1 MKKLIVFLMAVSLFL
16 TNGCGSKTEQEVKAE
31 PVSTTAIVQQIE
43 AEEPEVIVNN
53 EVTEGFKGAYLEVL
67 NNSYGEYTIT
77 DDEYDFYTGT
87 LFAEL
92 FDWNLDGEP
101 ELMVGYATD
110 EEFIF
115 NIEYLDVYTMENG
128 EAKKILTTEVHGSYG
143 ALDGSQSV
151 IFAKGNDGTL
161 YLGVSNEETNEM
173 VALGE
178 TYYSFKDGK
187 VESTRFFVDVNFDWD
202 GIVETTYEN
211 HKIDGKNVT
220 EKQFNDKRTEFGA
233 DDAFYA
239 TIGHCEYDML
249 VDYLEGE
256 TETYTNQLFTRYDD
270 PDYNPSW
277 INGVDFG
284 YKTTFTK

>member
-1 MKKLIVFLMAVSLFL
+1 MKKLIVFLMAASLFL
-16 TNGCGSKTEQEVKAE
+16 TNSYSSKTEQEAKAE
-31 PVSTTAIVQQIE
+31 PVSTTAVVQQLK
-43 AEEPEVIVNN
+43 AEEPEVIVNDKASKD
-53 EVTEGFKGAYLEVL
+53 FKGSYLEVL
-67 NNSYGEYTIT
+67 NNSFGEYEIT
-77 DDEYDFYTGT
+77 NTECNYYLGT
-87 LFAEL
+87 LFADL

-110 EEFIF
+110 EEISY
-115 NIEYLDVYTMENG
+115 NVQYLDVYTMENG

-173 VALGE
+173 IALGE

-202 GIVETTYEN
+202 GINETTYEN
-211 HKIDGKNVT
+211 HKIDGKNIT
-220 EKQFNDKRTEFGA
+220 EKQFNDKRSEMGA
-233 DDAFYA
+233 NEAFY
-239 TIGHCEYDML
+239 THIGHCEYDML

-256 TETYTNQLFTRYDD
+256 TENYTNQFFTLYDISE
-270 PDYNPSW
+270 YNPSW

>member
-128 EAKKILTTEVHGSYG
+128 EAKKILTTEVYTSYG
-143 ALDGSQSV
+143 ALDPTQAV
-151 IFAKGNDGTL
+151 IFAKGSDGTL

-187 VESTRFFVDVNFDWD
+187 VESTRFFVDVNFDWYGD
-202 GIVETTYEN
+202 SETTYEN

-220 EKQFNDKRTEFGA
+220 ENQFNEKRSEFGA

-239 TIGHCEYDML
+239 TIGHCEYDIL
-249 VDYLEGE
+249 VDYLEGG

-270 PDYNPSW
+270 PEYNPSW
-277 INGVDFG
+277 INSVDFG
-284 YKTTFTK
+284 YKTTFTR